1 MKDKDLKKKT
11 TLFFILVLMITVLS
25 SCVQP
30 ATVKPLVEVIE
41 GVPMVLETP
50 APMVYTDG
58 LGRTVTVKTIPQRIV
73 SLAPSAT
80 EILYAVG
87 AGRQM
92 VGRDSFSNYPEESK
106 TLTDVGGS
114 MGSYSYEVVTSLN
127 PDLVVAAEI
136 NTPEQVKALEDLGL
150 TVYYIANPAS
160 LEGLYAILQ
169 TIGQITGHVDT
180 AATLVNSLKTRVEV
194 ITAKTAAITTTPL
207 VFYELDGSEPSKP
220 WTAGPGT
227 FIDQLIAVAGGKNV
241 GSVLSGSWA
250 QISAEELLLQNP
262 QIILLGDAAYGTT
275 PEQVAARAGW
285 NSIDAVVNGKV
296 FAFNDDL
303 VSRPG
308 PRLVDALE
316 ELSKLLHPELY
327 Q

>member
-1 MKDKDLKKKT
+1 
-11 TLFFILVLMITVLS
+11 
-25 SCVQP
+25 
-30 ATVKPLVEVIE
+30 
-41 GVPMVLETP
+41 MVLETP

-87 AGRQM
+87 AGSQM
-92 VGRDSFSNYPEESK
+92 VGRDSFSNYPEEAK
-106 TLTDVGGS
+106 TLADVGGS

-169 TIGQITGHVDT
+169 TIGQITGHADT

-194 ITAKTAAITTTPL
+194 VSAKTENVTTTPL

-227 FIDQLIAVAGGKNV
+227 FIDLLIATAGGKNV

-262 QIILLGDAAYGTT
+262 QTILLGDAAYGTT

-285 NSIDAVVNGKV
+285 NTIDAVVNGKV